1 MGAVEQFFGAA
12 GWTLAA
18 LGLASCLI
26 PHCFKRGVVVMLAG
40 DLCLFLGIVMPR
52 SFMGM
57 AFFQGSFGL
66 GRTGYHACGI
76 AVSAILFALFMG
88 PHVVKIWKGRRLAA
102 PAGAGG
108 AGNAD
113 AAAPAGEG
121 RADPALF
128 SKVRQAAAA
137 KEPADQSLDEARRE
151 LAEPPRDG
159 LSPDQGKP
167 GAGLHPG
174 SEDFGA
180 EPSGR
185 DPREDLFSGLGKGD
199 RPL

>member
-12 GWTLAA
+12 GWTLVA

-57 AFFQGSFGL
+57 AFFQGAFGL

-76 AVSAILFALFMG
+76 AMSAILFALFMG
-88 PHVVKIWKGRRLAA
+88 PHVVKICKGRRGASSSGED
-102 PAGAGG
+102 GAGK
-108 AGNAD
+108 AD
-113 AAAPAGEG
+113 ADAIQD

-128 SKVRQAAAA
+128 SNVRQAAAA
-137 KEPADQSLDEARRE
+137 KEPQDEALDEARQE
-151 LAEPPRDG
+151 LAEPPRDDLG
-159 LSPDQGKP
+159 PDGEEPAAGSQAGGDGP
-167 GAGLHPG
+167 GA
-174 SEDFGA
+174 A
-180 EPSGR
+180 PSAR
-185 DPREDLFSGLGKGD
+185 DPRADLFSGLGKGD

>member
-18 LGLASCLI
+18 LGLASCLV
-26 PHCFKRGVVVMLAG
+26 PHCFKRGVVAMLAG

-57 AFFQGSFGL
+57 AFFAGAFGL

-76 AVSAILFALFMG
+76 AAAAILFALFMG
-88 PHVVKIWKGRRLAA
+88 PHAVKIWKGRGAAAAGGGNGGGEA
-102 PAGAGG
+102 PA
-108 AGNAD
+108 D
-113 AAAPAGEG
+113 AGEG

-137 KEPADQSLDEARRE
+137 RAPQDQAMDGAGDGAGQEP
-151 LAEPPRDG
+151 AEPPLGDPG
-159 LSPDQGKP
+159 QGQGDPD
-167 GAGLHPG
+167 A
-174 SEDFGA
+174 
-180 EPSGR
+180 PSGR